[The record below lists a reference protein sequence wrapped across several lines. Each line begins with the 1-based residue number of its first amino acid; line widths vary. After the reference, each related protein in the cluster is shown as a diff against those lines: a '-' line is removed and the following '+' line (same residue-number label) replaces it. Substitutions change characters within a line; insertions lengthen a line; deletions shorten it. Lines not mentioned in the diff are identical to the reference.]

1 MMSLLAIAQSAD
13 QSAYV
18 WCGAAA
24 RSAWPGA
31 WAVVAALVMAAAY
44 GAAWLRWGRGEKRAR
59 FGFFAAGL
67 VVWAFTLSGP
77 LETLA
82 LDRLYSAYILQQIL
96 LVTVVCPALLAGLAP
111 WMFRPLLASS
121 FLRRAFGF
129 VTRPGMAYGV
139 FACVFTS
146 IHVPSF
152 CNLVCQVHPFYHVV
166 RISLFLAGLLLWWP
180 LLSPVP
186 AFPRLSQP
194 LQGLYLLGVMLVMTA
209 VGAPVTLA
217 ETVLYHFY
225 SGGIHPLGLSPL
237 QDQVLGGLLMWVVQ
251 GIILTA
257 VASVVFVRW
266 LSAGQGH
273 LRVPA
278 ADSYRS
284 RL

>member
-1 MMSLLAIAQSAD
+1 MIFLIANAPSAD

-24 RSAWPGA
+24 RSAWPGL
-31 WAVVAALVMAAAY
+31 WAVAAALLMGAAY

-59 FGFFAAGL
+59 IGYFAAGL
-67 VVWAFTLSGP
+67 AVWSLTLSGP

-96 LVTVVCPALLAGLAP
+96 IVTVVCPALVAGVAP
-111 WMFRPLLASS
+111 WMLRPLLGSGL
-121 FLRRAFGF
+121 LRRAFGF
-129 VTRPGMAYGV
+129 VTRPGVSFAV

-152 CNLVCQVHPFYHVV
+152 CNLVCQVHPFYHAV
-166 RISLFLAGLLLWWP
+166 RLSLFVAGLLLWWP
-180 LLSPVP
+180 LASPV
-186 AFPRLSQP
+186 AEFPRLSQP
-194 LQGLYLLGVMLVMTA
+194 MQGLYLLGVMLVMTA

-225 SGGIHPLGLSPL
+225 SGGVHPLGLSPL
-237 QDQVLGGLLMWVVQ
+237 EDQVLGGLLMWVVQ

-257 VASVVFVRW
+257 AATIIFVRW
-266 LSAGQGH
+266 LSGTQRN
-273 LRVPA
+273 LQVPA
-278 ADSYRS
+278 ADSYRP
-284 RL
+284 RV